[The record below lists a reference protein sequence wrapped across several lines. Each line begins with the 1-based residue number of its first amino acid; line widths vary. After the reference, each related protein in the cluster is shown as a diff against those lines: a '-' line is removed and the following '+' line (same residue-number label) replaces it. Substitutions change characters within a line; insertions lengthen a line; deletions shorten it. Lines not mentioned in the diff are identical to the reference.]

1 MSRNSR
7 KYGIWLKDS
16 LSSQFVCQMLTPF
29 FHRALSPSLITG
41 SQCRVLVYVALERYA
56 NTGDADVGFWI
67 LQNPSVGCAG
77 GSFTGTH
84 QTGDLLIVAEF
95 TKGGVIKTIK
105 VYQWV
110 GSAKSWPA

>member
-1 MSRNSR
+1 M
-7 KYGIWLKDS
+7 
-16 LSSQFVCQMLTPF
+16 
-29 FHRALSPSLITG
+29 
-41 SQCRVLVYVALERYA
+41 
-56 NTGDADVGFWI
+56 I